1 MIKVV
6 IILLLIIIAALL
18 IVGVVDGNRFVVA
31 KQQFVLP
38 NLRKNCRFV
47 MVSDLHNKVY
57 GKDNDKVIREI
68 EQANP
73 DFILI
78 VGDLVT
84 SHQDEPV
91 DTGIQFV
98 NALSG
103 KYRIYY
109 SLGNHESKLKY
120 RADYYGDMYN
130 RLMKGIQHENVKILS
145 DETIRLEE
153 YGIALT
159 GFELGL
165 EYFKRFKKR
174 PMPLDYMNRKLG
186 KPLKEY
192 CNILMAHNPEYFEEY
207 AKWGADLVLSGH
219 VHGGIMRLPLVG
231 GVISPAY
238 TLFPKYDGGI
248 FHSGKTTML
257 LGRGMGSHTIQLRF
271 FNPAELYVV
280 DLVKGE

>member
-91 DTGIQFV
+91 DTGIRFV

-109 SLGNHESKLKY
+109 SPGNHESKLRY

-130 RLMKGIQHENVKILS
+130 RLMKGIQHGNVKILS

-186 KPLKEY
+186 KPLKKY
-192 CNILMAHNPEYFEEY
+192 CNILMAHNPDYFPVY
-207 AKWGADLVLSGH
+207 AEWGADLVLSGH
-219 VHGGIMRLPLVG
+219 VHGGMIILPVLG
-231 GVISPAY
+231 GVVSPMVR
-238 TLFPKYDGGI
+238 LFPKYY
-248 FHSGKTTML
+248 
-257 LGRGMGSHTIQLRF
+257 RGMYECRNKKMILTGGLGGHTLKFRVNNKPEICVIHL
-271 FNPAELYVV
+271 E
-280 DLVKGE
+280 GE

>member
-109 SLGNHESKLKY
+109 SPGNHESKLKY

-145 DETIRLEE
+145 DETISLEE

>member
-73 DFILI
+73 DFILV

-109 SLGNHESKLKY
+109 SPGNHESKLKH

>member
-57 GKDNDKVIREI
+57 GKDNDKV
-68 EQANP
+68 
-73 DFILI
+73 
-78 VGDLVT
+78 
-84 SHQDEPV
+84 EPV

-109 SLGNHESKLKY
+109 SPGNHESKLKY

>member
-109 SLGNHESKLKY
+109 SPGNHESKLKN

-174 PMPLDYMNRKLG
+174 PMPLDYMNKKLG

-257 LGRGMGSHTIQLRF
+257 LGRGMRSHTIQLRF

>member
-91 DTGIQFV
+91 DTGIRFV

-109 SLGNHESKLKY
+109 SLGNHESKLRY

>member
-109 SLGNHESKLKY
+109 SSGNHESKLKY

-186 KPLKEY
+186 KPLKE
-192 CNILMAHNPEYFEEY
+192 
-207 AKWGADLVLSGH
+207 
-219 VHGGIMRLPLVG
+219 
-231 GVISPAY
+231 
-238 TLFPKYDGGI
+238 
-248 FHSGKTTML
+248 
-257 LGRGMGSHTIQLRF
+257 
-271 FNPAELYVV
+271 
-280 DLVKGE
+280 

>member
-68 EQANP
+68 
-73 DFILI
+73 D
-78 VGDLVT
+78 
-84 SHQDEPV
+84 
-91 DTGIQFV
+91 
-98 NALSG
+98 
-103 KYRIYY
+103 Y
-109 SLGNHESKLKY
+109 SPGNHESKLKY

>member
-109 SLGNHESKLKY
+109 SQGNHESKLKY

>member
-57 GKDNDKVIREI
+57 GKDNDKVIWEI

-219 VHGGIMRLPLVG
+219 VHGGIVRLPLVG

>member
-109 SLGNHESKLKY
+109 SPGNHESKLKY
-120 RADYYGDMYN
+120 RAD
-130 RLMKGIQHENVKILS
+130 
-145 DETIRLEE
+145 
-153 YGIALT
+153 
-159 GFELGL
+159 
-165 EYFKRFKKR
+165 
-174 PMPLDYMNRKLG
+174 
-186 KPLKEY
+186 
-192 CNILMAHNPEYFEEY
+192 
-207 AKWGADLVLSGH
+207 
-219 VHGGIMRLPLVG
+219 
-231 GVISPAY
+231 
-238 TLFPKYDGGI
+238 
-248 FHSGKTTML
+248 
-257 LGRGMGSHTIQLRF
+257 
-271 FNPAELYVV
+271 
-280 DLVKGE
+280 

>member
-109 SLGNHESKLKY
+109 SPGNHEFKLKY